1 MRSISLPAAAI
12 ACALALSPG
21 ATSAAPLDNA
31 NDAPTWLQFRA
42 AFAAEDLWPDVI
54 NYGSRAVKSKVRA
67 AAVLDSLTSLNKTK
81 LNAGGHAVHLASMQ
95 PLPPGKT
102 RQTLAA
108 MN

>member
-21 ATSAAPLDNA
+21 ATSAAPLDNG

-42 AFAAEDLWPDVI
+42 AFAAEDFWPDVT
-54 NYGSRAVKSKVRA
+54 NHGSHSVKSKARA
-67 AAVLDSLTSLNKTK
+67 ATVLDNRISLDKSKS
-81 LNAGGHAVHLASMQ
+81 NAGGRAVQLVSTL

-102 RQTLAA
+102 RQTFVAV
-108 MN
+108 N